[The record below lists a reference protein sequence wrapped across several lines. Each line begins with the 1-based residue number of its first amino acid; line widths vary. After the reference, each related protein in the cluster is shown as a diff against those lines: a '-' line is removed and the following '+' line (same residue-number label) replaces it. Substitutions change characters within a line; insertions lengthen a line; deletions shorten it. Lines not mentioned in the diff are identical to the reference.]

1 MKKEREE
8 IKKII
13 SILAKLDKTS
23 LMLIDSNATVLKAR
37 QDLEVADSY
46 KKGE

>member
-13 SILAKLDKTS
+13 SILVQLDKTS

-37 QDLEVADSY
+37 QDMEEQEEN
-46 KKGE
+46 KW